1 MNPFHALICV
11 ASLATAALLLTACET
26 PLDRAWGLS
35 QGEHLALTIENPDA
49 GADDLE
55 APRPDGPS
63 TEAALQKYRANE
75 AVVETSEPPS
85 VINVDIGS

>member
-1 MNPFHALICV
+1 MNRYHASLWV

-26 PLDRAWGLS
+26 PMDRAWGLS

-63 TEAALQKYRANE
+63 TGAALEKYRTNE
-75 AVVETSEPPS
+75 ATIDQGEPPS